1 MVDDGSGASGFVLE
15 NVALGRNK
23 FEAYAES
30 YQQDLLKSIYGYE
43 DQADT
48 PWEWIDAQRGR
59 HPNVNFYDND
69 NALKLFMKIQLLVKT
84 LVNLTCKLSLD
95 V

>member
-1 MVDDGSGASGFVLE
+1 MMVLVHLSFVLE

-30 YQQDLLKSIYGYE
+30 YQQDAAEEYLWLE

-48 PWEWIDAQRGR
+48 PWEWVDAQRGR
-59 HPNVNFYDND
+59 HPNVNF
-69 NALKLFMKIQLLVKT
+69 L
-84 LVNLTCKLSLD
+84 
-95 V
+95 

>member
-1 MVDDGSGASGFVLE
+1 MLSLT
-15 NVALGRNK
+15 NK
-23 FEAYAES
+23 T
-30 YQQDLLKSIYGYE
+30 LLKRFVWVE

-69 NALKLFMKIQLLVKT
+69 NAPQVFMKIQLLVKT
-84 LVNLTCKLSLD
+84 
-95 V
+95 